1 MERLTVRVPRPEL
14 LEEIEARADQ
24 EDISQSEAA
33 RQLLRQGVEPRHY
46 SRRPSASAARS
57 D

>member
-14 LEEIEARADQ
+14 LEEIEAGADQ